1 MRKPLIWLL
10 CGLLALLLV
19 ALLALALAVDDAPRV
34 PRRDDLSTA
43 DIDRAVALVR
53 QHDPRRA
60 PFGQLRSLSLS
71 ERELDLLVQQA
82 ARRWLGAD
90 TRVALQ
96 PGRLLLQ
103 ASVPAPR
110 GRWLNIELAL
120 RQTAALPQI
129 DTLHVGR
136 LPLPPALAPPLLRAA
151 VARRGL
157 QADALLE
164 LGTIER
170 VTIAQQRLGVSYRI
184 ERDTTA
190 RLRAALVAPDDQQR
204 LRVYNDHLATL
215 TQALPD
221 TSTSL
226 ARLMSP
232 LFALAAERS
241 AAGGDPVAEN
251 RCALLVLAFFA
262 NHRPL
267 GSLLPAA
274 YDWPRPQPL
283 VVTLRERQDFALHF
297 TISALLAAEAGTPLA
312 DVVGLWK
319 EVNDARHG
327 GSGFSFNDLAAD
339 RAGTRL
345 GEMAVQEPLRLQRR
359 IAAGVVDS
367 DLLPRVDDLPE
378 HLREADFVARY
389 GGVGGAGYNRLL
401 AQIEARLDAL
411 PLLR

>member
-1 MRKPLIWLL
+1 VCSHANSNKDHKRQPLVIYSSDLRRAQDTAME
-10 CGLLALLLV
+10 LAAHTGQQVHLDPRLRETDLGDWQGMTHHEV
-19 ALLALALAVDDAPRV
+19 DAEAPGARLAWRDDA
-34 PRRDDLSTA
+34 
-43 DIDRAVALVR
+43 
-53 QHDPRRA
+53 H
-60 PFGQLRSLSLS
+60 
-71 ERELDLLVQQA
+71 
-82 ARRWLGAD
+82 
-90 TRVALQ
+90 
-96 PGRLLLQ
+96 
-103 ASVPAPR
+103 
-110 GRWLNIELAL
+110 
-120 RQTAALPQI
+120 
-129 DTLHVGR
+129 
-136 LPLPPALAPPLLRAA
+136 
-151 VARRGL
+151 
-157 QADALLE
+157 
-164 LGTIER
+164 
-170 VTIAQQRLGVSYRI
+170 
-184 ERDTTA
+184 TA